1 MPMSDLKDGEMT
13 EVVTMSS
20 FLSLYEIGAKLET
33 AIDFE
38 TGEILIP
45 EEEFDSL
52 VEKET
57 DGIKYFMALSKNM
70 RATAKALTE
79 EKKAI
84 EDTFTSRI
92 KAAERIADHAEY
104 VLSNYLKGEKYES
117 EVGTISW
124 RKSTVVDVNEEQF
137 LQWDGRMD
145 YLDYTPKIKKE
156 DIKRALKA
164 GELIPGCQLNEK
176 NNMQIK

>member
-1 MPMSDLKDGEMT
+1 MPMSDSTDGEMT

-84 EDTFTSRI
+84 EETFTSRI
-92 KAAERIADHAEY
+92 KAAGA
-104 VLSNYLKGEKYES
+104 
-117 EVGTISW
+117 
-124 RKSTVVDVNEEQF
+124 
-137 LQWDGRMD
+137 
-145 YLDYTPKIKKE
+145 
-156 DIKRALKA
+156 
-164 GELIPGCQLNEK
+164 
-176 NNMQIK
+176 